1 MFAKNAGRQK
11 MRNKITAL
19 LLIVLTVFLCG
30 CSYDAPQ
37 KSDKLSVVCSIFAP
51 YDFARQVAGDRAE
64 VKMLLPTGVE
74 SHSYEPTPKDII
86 ELEDCDI
93 FFYVSEHTETWVTQM
108 TDAVNDIHAV
118 EIADELGI
126 EINGHEH
133 HHGEE
138 AHDEHDEHDEGE
150 TDEHIWT
157 NLETAARMV
166 SCVAKKM
173 GEKDPKNA
181 SYYVENANLY
191 IKDILELK
199 GKLDELVKTSKRK
212 EIISGSRFAMK
223 NFTHE
228 FGLEYTAA
236 FDSCVDNT
244 EPSASVMAHIIDKI
258 KTDKLPVIFYEELTE
273 PKIAKAVST
282 ETGVKMLLLH
292 SCHNISSDEMRRGE
306 TYLSLMTQNYY
317 NLKEALN

>member
-1 MFAKNAGRQK
+1 MKNK
-11 MRNKITAL
+11 VTAL
-19 LLIVLTVFLCG
+19 LMIVLMIFLCG
-30 CSYDAPQ
+30 CSYNAPR
-37 KSDKLSVVCSIFAP
+37 KSDKLSIVCSIFAP

-108 TDAVNDIHAV
+108 THAVNDILAV

-138 AHDEHDEHDEGE
+138 PHEEHEDGE

-157 NLETAARMV
+157 NLEIAAKMV
-166 SCVAKKM
+166 ECIAEKM
-173 GEKDPKNA
+173 GEADPENA
-181 SYYVENANLY
+181 DFYNENAKEYVE
-191 IKDILELK
+191 KILELR
-199 GKLDELVKTSKRK
+199 DDFSELVKTSKRK

-244 EPSASVMAHIIDKI
+244 EPSASVMAQIIDKI
-258 KTDKLPVIFYEELTE
+258 KADRLPVIFYEELTE
-273 PKIAKAVST
+273 PKIARAVST

-292 SCHNISSDEMRRGE
+292 SCHNISSDEMKRGE
-306 TYLSLMTQNYY
+306 TYLSLMRQNYY